1 MRLRAKETKLYRM
14 ARNYA
19 TSGVSFCLGHGCYFL
34 AGMAV
39 WSKWIISLRQIE
51 SARPKNAM
59 EVIETARPMN
69 AVVGGVHE
77 VAPVLLRFRCSFY
90 AYLTE
95 ESILCLLEAA

>member
-1 MRLRAKETKLYRM
+1 MLK
-14 ARNYA
+14 RN
-19 TSGVSFCLGHGCYFL
+19 
-34 AGMAV
+34 
-39 WSKWIISLRQIE
+39 KIE

-59 EVIETARPMN
+59 EVIGTAGPMN